1 MATNTM
7 ATSPKAIDVN
17 NLQKTWI
24 AFDRLAHLRPI
35 RDDQEYDRIV
45 ALMNGILDIVG
56 DNENHPMSGLLDL
69 VGSLIE
75 DYDADH
81 FSIEAS
87 EPREILRHLMSMR
100 ELRQADLANVIA
112 QGNLSAILAG
122 KRKISAALAGKL
134 AKYFN
139 VSSSLFVAS

>member
-1 MATNTM
+1 M

-35 RDDQEYDRIV
+35 RDDQQYDRIV

-69 VGSLIE
+69 VGSLVE